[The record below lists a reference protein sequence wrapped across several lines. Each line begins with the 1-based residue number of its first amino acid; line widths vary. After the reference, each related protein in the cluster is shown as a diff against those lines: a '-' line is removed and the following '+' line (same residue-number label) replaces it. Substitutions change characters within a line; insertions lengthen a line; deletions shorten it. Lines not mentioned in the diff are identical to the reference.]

1 MENKGILIYLVLL
14 TITIVAVLIFM
25 AMNTSKNHT
34 EVTEQISEIKS
45 KIGAVVRAFN
55 INAIQ
60 DHNVNMQQQD
70 EIESI
75 KEKII

>member
-14 TITIVAVLIFM
+14 TIAIIIVLIFM
-25 AMNTSKNHT
+25 AVNTSKNHT
-34 EVTEQISEIKS
+34 EVTEQITEIKS